1 MSTTKDIHITN
12 VEILK
17 CGAGFR
23 DFCFVKMS
31 TDGIMPN
38 NNKNDNN
45 NNTKPI
51 IGWSEFIE
59 ERNFGIVQVIEW
71 MGQLIIGQNPMPYAK
86 IIAQLK
92 ANTRHIIGG
101 IAQQAI
107 AAIEN
112 ALLDIVAKKL
122 NIPVCQLFGGP
133 IRTQIPVYWSHC
145 GSFRINYSKMLYN
158 PITKQQ
164 TQPLNSLNDIK
175 SLCQQVKN
183 SGHTSIK
190 TNIFVFDENEN
201 ENENKQNIQSEMYMP
216 GFGGGLGSP
225 ELNVP
230 SKLIPKL

>member
-1 MSTTKDIHITN
+1 
-12 VEILK
+12 
-17 CGAGFR
+17 
-23 DFCFVKMS
+23 MS

-112 ALLDIVAKKL
+112 ALLDIVGKKL

-164 TQPLNSLNDIK
+164 TQ
-175 SLCQQVKN
+175 
-183 SGHTSIK
+183 
-190 TNIFVFDENEN
+190 
-201 ENENKQNIQSEMYMP
+201 
-216 GFGGGLGSP
+216 
-225 ELNVP
+225 
-230 SKLIPKL
+230 